1 MVMEDTKLLTNIPAH
16 MEPAR
21 AITAKMSKVMRV
33 LFLDGKTRL
42 SLSKKFIQ
50 LPVS

>member
-1 MVMEDTKLLTNIPAH
+1 
-16 MEPAR
+16 
-21 AITAKMSKVMRV
+21 MSKVMRV